1 MRVGVGFV
9 LGCCVALG
17 VVQSMAEVI
26 EVEGTVKQIRLKDRE
41 MTFLQERIKDDTESP
56 DEKPRKKPRR
66 KLDKKRIEVQVSE
79 DAVIR
84 VGEWT
89 IGLEDI
95 EVGDEVAMTYDTET
109 SVVSDL
115 TKDRR
120 EEKSYSAFLRRKF
133 AASQATLNPSSGV
146 LTLSYDFAK
155 PGETQDFRFNAGAL
169 TINQGVAKVAPVEAV
184 THIAVFKTGSIK
196 GRFAYGNNQG
206 EQMMLAT
213 TTATSLRFHKF
224 NEFWLQLFSEGRE
237 IARKDFGDK
246 KPLPILYEITDTK
259 MRIEVN
265 GQQLAGLRVTPA
277 NCGAFVMHGGN
288 AGLAVAGLVISGVPD
303 EQWMKA
309 FIAKP
314 R

>member
-1 MRVGVGFV
+1 MRVGVGMV

-17 VVQSMAEVI
+17 AVQSMAEVI
-26 EVEGTVKQIRLKDRE
+26 EVEGTVKKVLLKGRTL
-41 MTFLQERIKDDTESP
+41 TFLQERIKDENESP
-56 DEKPRKKPRR
+56 DGRPRKKPQ
-66 KLDKKRIEVQVSE
+66 KHAKKRIEVQVSE

-120 EEKSYSAFLRRKF
+120 KEKSYSALLRRKF

-146 LTLSYDFAK
+146 LTLSYDLAK
-155 PGETQDFRFNAGAL
+155 PGETKDFRFNAGAL
-169 TINQGVAKVAPVEAV
+169 TISQGAAKVAPVEGV

-206 EQMMLAT
+206 EQIMLAT

-246 KPLPILYEITDTK
+246 KPLPILYEITETK

-288 AGLAVAGLVISGVPD
+288 AGLAVAELVISGVPD
-303 EQWMKA
+303 GQWMKA
-309 FIAKP
+309 FVDTP

>member
-1 MRVGVGFV
+1 MRVAFGLVLMCCAV
-9 LGCCVALG
+9 LGA
-17 VVQSMAEVI
+17 VQAMGEVI
-26 EVEGTVKQIRLKDRE
+26 VAEGTVKKILLKDRTL
-41 MTFLQERIKDDTESP
+41 TFLQERIKGDEESP
-56 DEKPRKKPRR
+56 DDGKRKKPQ
-66 KLDKKRIEVQVSE
+66 KHDKKRIEVQVSD
-79 DAVIR
+79 DATIR
-84 VGEWT
+84 VGEWV
-89 IGLEDI
+89 ISLEDI
-95 EVGDEVAMTYDTET
+95 EVGEEVTMTYDSET
-109 SVVSDL
+109 SVVSAL
-115 TKDRR
+115 AKDKRT
-120 EEKSYSAFLRRKF
+120 EKSYSAFLRRKF

-155 PGETQDFRFNAGAL
+155 PGEVKDFRFNAGAL

-184 THIAVFKTGSIK
+184 THIAVFKTGSIR

-303 EQWMKA
+303 EQWMKG
-309 FIAKP
+309 FVAKP